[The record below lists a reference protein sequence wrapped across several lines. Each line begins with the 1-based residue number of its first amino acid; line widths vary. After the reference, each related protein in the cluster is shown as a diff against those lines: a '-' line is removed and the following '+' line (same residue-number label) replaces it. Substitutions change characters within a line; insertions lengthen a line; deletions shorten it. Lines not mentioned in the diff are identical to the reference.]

1 MRRQGSA
8 RIAAGRRH
16 GLAIRDVGA
25 DRRPGRAA
33 CEASRMQER
42 TIAAAGVTL
51 ATSDDG
57 DRDGVPVV
65 LLHGLAST
73 RRYVV
78 MGSGGLQRAGHRVV
92 SYDARGH
99 GSSSPAPSPG
109 AYGYDDLSADLLALL
124 DELEIERAVLAGVS
138 MGAHTILR
146 VALDVPER
154 VAGLAVVTPGYDPV
168 DSLAGTAARLR
179 RYDALAAGLREG
191 GVEGYLEVFDVG
203 RLPEAWQEPVATF
216 VRQSM
221 ARHEHPGAVA
231 DALQA
236 VPRSRPFQDLHAL
249 ETIECPAVVVAS
261 RDEADPGH
269 PLALGELYAEL
280 LPAGR
285 LVVEDA
291 GRSPLAWQGGRMS
304 KLIAQLA
311 ADAW

>member
-1 MRRQGSA
+1 M
-8 RIAAGRRH
+8 H
-16 GLAIRDVGA
+16 
-25 DRRPGRAA
+25 
-33 CEASRMQER
+33 ER
-42 TIAAAGVTL
+42 TIVGRGVTL
-51 ATSDDG
+51 SVSDAG
-57 DRDGVPVV
+57 DGVPVV
-65 LLHGLAST
+65 LAHGLSST

-78 MGSGGLQRAGHRVV
+78 MGSGGLRRAGHRVV

-109 AYGYDDLSADLLALL
+109 AYGYDELAADLRALL
-124 DELEIERAVLAGVS
+124 DELELERAVLAGVS

-154 VAGLAVVTPGYDPV
+154 VAGLVVITPAYDPV
-168 DSLAGTAARLR
+168 DSEPAGATRLR
-179 RYDALAAGLREG
+179 RYDALAEGLRRG
-191 GVEGYLEVFDVG
+191 GVEGYLEAYDVG
-203 RLPEAWQEPVATF
+203 RLPQAWQASIATF

-221 ARHEHPGAVA
+221 SRHEHPHAVA

-236 VPRSRPFQDLHAL
+236 VPRSRSFKDLHAL

-285 LVVEDA
+285 LVVEDE
-291 GRSPLAWQGGRMS
+291 GSSPLAWQGGRVS
-304 KLIAQLA
+304 KVIAQLA
-311 ADAW
+311 AQAW